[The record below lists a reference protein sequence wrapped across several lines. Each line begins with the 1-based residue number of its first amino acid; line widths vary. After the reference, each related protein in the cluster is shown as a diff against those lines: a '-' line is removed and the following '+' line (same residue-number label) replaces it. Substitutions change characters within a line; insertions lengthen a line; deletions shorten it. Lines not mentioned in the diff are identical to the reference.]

1 MIYRVCNE
9 ETNNKE
15 IVLERTASKTN
26 LYVDNKKAISLGKNR
41 FLHKENDG
49 EEVEFTL
56 KGNEILGM
64 QLYFNDRS
72 ITILRKLNAFEIVL
86 SVLPLALAVIGGL
99 IGGICGGLGM
109 VVIIS
114 FCRKFENVFT
124 KLLLSIAVY
133 LIVTG
138 LWYVLATLLLPLLD
152 SI

>member
-1 MIYRVCNE
+1 
-9 ETNNKE
+9 
-15 IVLERTASKTN
+15 
-26 LYVDNKKAISLGKNR
+26 
-41 FLHKENDG
+41 
-49 EEVEFTL
+49 
-56 KGNEILGM
+56 M

-99 IGGICGGLGM
+99 IGGICAVAGM